1 MLEIDEMNASV
12 VLADVVKVVPTRGSA
27 EKQHKK
33 RKRATRPWESLPGD
47 REMTQV

>member
-12 VLADVVKVVPTRGSA
+12 VLADVVNVVPTRGSA

-33 RKRATRPWESLPGD
+33 GRGQHAHGRVYRGTGK
-47 REMTQV
+47 